1 MPETKKK
8 IALLSLGCAKNL
20 VDSENILGLLSSMNY
35 PIVNEVSDS
44 DIVIVNT
51 CGFLQSAV
59 EEAIDV
65 ILDVMEKKKRGEI
78 EKIIVTGCFV
88 QRYGY
93 KLKREMPEVDG
104 WLGTGELE
112 KITKLVKPNNDKNV
126 PFYIG
131 RPLFLADHE
140 IPRVQT
146 TPFYSAYL
154 KIAEGC
160 CHRCSYCAI
169 PAIRGPLRSREIQSI
184 VTEAKGMRD
193 RGVREVNLIAQDTTI
208 YGADLESGVSI
219 ERLLEEL
226 LLITGIEWIR
236 ILYSHPYE
244 INDSLLNLM
253 NCEETIAPYLDIP
266 FQHVNEKIL
275 KAMGREIKSE
285 KPAELIRRVRSYSR
299 NFSIRT
305 TMMVGFPGETD
316 EEFEELFDFVREI
329 EFDHLGTFIY
339 SPENGT
345 TAARLKGIPDKKV
358 SEKRSDVIM
367 KLQSDIS
374 LKKNRAM
381 INKEVPVLIEGVSS
395 ETDLLLCGRTIRMAP
410 DVDTQVLINKGNGV
424 PGEIQN
430 VLITEAHPY
439 DLVGEIT

>member
-1 MPETKKK
+1 MSESNKK
-8 IALLSLGCAKNL
+8 IFLLSLGCVKNL
-20 VDSENILGLLSSMNY
+20 VDSENILGLLSSMDY
-35 PIVNEVSDS
+35 SIVSEVSDS

-65 ILDVMEKKKRGEI
+65 ILEVIEKKKNGEI

-104 WLGTGELE
+104 WLGTGEFT
-112 KITKLVKPNNDKNV
+112 KITELVESCKDTDA

-140 IPRVQT
+140 LPRVQT
-146 TPFYSAYL
+146 TPFYSAYI

-160 CHRCSYCAI
+160 NHRCSYCAI
-169 PAIRGPLRSREIQSI
+169 PPIRGPLRSREVRSI
-184 VTEAKGMRD
+184 VAEAKDMRD
-193 RGVREVNLIAQDTTI
+193 RGVKEINLIAQDTTV
-208 YGADLESGVSI
+208 YGTDLQSSASI
-219 ERLLEEL
+219 EKLLEEL
-226 LLITGIEWIR
+226 LLIKGIEWIR

-244 INDSLLNLM
+244 ITDSLLKLM
-253 NCEETIAPYLDIP
+253 NNEETIAPYLDIP
-266 FQHVNEKIL
+266 FQHVNEEVL
-275 KAMGREIKSE
+275 KAMAREIKGES
-285 KPAELIRRVRSYSR
+285 PAELIQRIRSYNR

-316 EEFEELFDFVREI
+316 EAFEELFNFVKET

-345 TAARLKGIPDKKV
+345 PAARLKGIPDRKV
-358 SEKRSDVIM
+358 SEERMDAVM
-367 KLQSDIS
+367 KAQADIS
-374 LKKNRAM
+374 LKKNSE
-381 INKEVPVLIEGVSS
+381 IKGKVVPVLIDGVSS

-410 DVDTQVLINKGNGV
+410 DVDTRVLINKGNGV

-430 VLITEAHPY
+430 VMITEAHPY
-439 DLVGEIT
+439 DLIGEIA